1 MRNRFT
7 KEKRCTNVGKA
18 LVTINLT
25 GSAIYSNILSGFMKL
40 EVKSKGLPK
49 VQKVI
54 NREMKR

>member
-1 MRNRFT
+1 MI
-7 KEKRCTNVGKA
+7 VGMA

-49 VQKVI
+49 GLRFDNI
-54 NREMKR
+54 ELLLSHENS